1 MHFQEAVKQFL
12 IHIQDKRNYSAH
24 TVDSYAR
31 DLDELNRFCFE
42 YLGSNDFGP
51 EDLDKITLRHF
62 LGMLRETGKS
72 ARTIAR
78 KLASI
83 KSFYKFAL
91 QSEWVER
98 NPAMMLVAPKIP
110 KSLPY
115 VLSQHQVK
123 DLFDSVEGDDF
134 IRIRDLAI
142 LELLYGDGLRL
153 SELLDLT
160 LDRIDFRRS
169 AVSVIGKGNKQRT
182 LPLGNHAKDAIN
194 EYVYIREKEFGK
206 FKPSDLLFISRQGN
220 PVTGRN
226 IQYRI
231 QKYMRQVS
239 NGMKKNSP
247 HVLRHSFATHLLENG
262 AELEAV
268 RQLLGHSDLSATQ
281 VYTHVQAEKLKKI
294 YAQAHPRAQRSK

>member
-1 MHFQEAVKQFL
+1 MLFHDAVDQFL
-12 IHIQDKRNYSAH
+12 RHIEEKRNYSLN
-24 TVDSYAR
+24 TVESYWH

-42 YLGSNDFGP
+42 YIGNNDFGP
-51 EDLDKITLRHF
+51 ADLDKITLRHF
-62 LGMLRETGKS
+62 LGMQSETGKS

-91 QSEWVER
+91 QREWVDH

-110 KSLPY
+110 KSLPS
-115 VLSQHQVK
+115 VLSQGQVQN
-123 DLFDSVEGDDF
+123 LFEAIEGDDF
-134 IRIRDLAI
+134 IRLRDLAI
-142 LELLYGDGLRL
+142 VELLYGDGLRL
-153 SELLDLT
+153 TELLELS
-160 LDRIDFRRS
+160 LNNIDFRRS
-169 AVSVIGKGNKQRT
+169 SLTVIGKGNKQRI
-182 LPLGNHAKDAIN
+182 LPLGSHAREAIN
-194 EYVYIREKEFGK
+194 AYTAIRRKEFGE
-206 FKPSDLLFISRQGN
+206 FSQADLLFISRQGQ
-220 PVTGRN
+220 PVSGRN

-239 NGMKKNSP
+239 EGMKKNSP

-281 VYTHVQAEKLKKI
+281 IYTHVQTEKLKKI